1 MTPNGFR
8 ARSAV
13 AAMAVVVALV
23 TSACTI
29 SVGGNDPSISDA
41 TSAPA
46 ATPSASPVGSPDPRR
61 AGSSASGRLAI
72 VERDGS
78 LSTSL
83 PDGTDRTIL
92 FPGGGNLT
100 AAQPTWS
107 PNGRRIAWVVQNTAA
122 GPAGGAIAVSG
133 AHGEDPEVTT
143 TPFVPYYLGWDP
155 TGHTVAF
162 LGSGGDPDV
171 PVELG
176 VLTVG
181 RDAHQPRTIAGG
193 SPFFYFAWGPDGD
206 RIVAHAGVNRLEE
219 IDLDGHPSRA
229 IAKPGMFAAPAW
241 SADGRTLAYVI
252 RGPGGVQR
260 LMVRTDGAPPR
271 SVAQGLGVFSFLL
284 RPDGQALAYQLL
296 GRDEG
301 PSLAR
306 APATPSGGIWVADL
320 VSGHSERATDVPA
333 MTFSWSPDGAR
344 LLALSPVPAADR
356 PTPFMWQVWN
366 GRSVATVAGVHA
378 PTLEYFRD
386 YAPFFTQYAQNTT
399 PWSPSGNAFAYAAEG
414 PDGLGRIVV
423 QRVSGDA
430 VVVGTGVFVT
440 WSP

>member
-1 MTPNGFR
+1 MAPNGFR
-8 ARSAV
+8 IRSAV

-29 SVGGNDPSISDA
+29 SVGGTDPSISEA
-41 TSAPA
+41 TAAPT
-46 ATPSASPVGSPDPRR
+46 ATPSASPVGGRVGPSP
-61 AGSSASGRLAI
+61 SGRLAI

-107 PNGRRIAWVVQNTAA
+107 PNGRRIAWVVQNAAA

-133 AHGEDPEVTT
+133 AHGEDPEITP

-155 TGHTVAF
+155 TGDTVAF

-171 PVELG
+171 PVEFG

-181 RDAHQPRTIAGG
+181 GDAHPPTTIAGG

-219 IDLDGHPSRA
+219 IDLDGHSSRA

-241 SADGRTLAYVI
+241 SADGRTLAYVL
-252 RGPGGVQR
+252 RGPGGIQR
-260 LMVRTDGAPPR
+260 LMVRTDDGPPR
-271 SVAQGLGVFSFLL
+271 PVAQGLGVFSFLL
-284 RPDGQALAYQLL
+284 RPDGRALAYQLL
-296 GRDEG
+296 GRDDG
-301 PSLAR
+301 PSLAL
-306 APATPSGGIWVADL
+306 AQATPSGGIWVADL
-320 VSGHSERATDVPA
+320 ASGQSERATDAPA

-344 LLALSPVPAADR
+344 LLALTPVPGADR
-356 PTPFMWQVWN
+356 PTPFSWQVWN
-366 GRSVATVAGVHA
+366 GRSVTTVPGVHA

-399 PWSPSGNAFAYAAEG
+399 PWSPSGAAFAYATEG

-423 QRVSGDA
+423 QRIGDDP
-430 VVVGTGVFVT
+430 VVVGSGVFVT
-440 WSP
+440 WSPTAA